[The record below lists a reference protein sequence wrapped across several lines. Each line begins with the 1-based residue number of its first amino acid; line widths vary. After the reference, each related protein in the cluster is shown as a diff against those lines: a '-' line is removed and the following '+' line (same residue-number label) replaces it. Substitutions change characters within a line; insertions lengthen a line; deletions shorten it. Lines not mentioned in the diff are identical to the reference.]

1 MTDINSLNTRFESL
15 DAKRRL
21 DISIEKFDKIAVASS
36 FGLEDVAILDIIY
49 RDIEKEIPVIFLD
62 TLYHFEETLNL
73 VDKFN
78 EQYSLDLE
86 VYRPPEPSKEEFEQK
101 HGEKLWEKDIEKFHR
116 LTKLRQIE
124 KALKGKDAWIT
135 GIRRQQSDTRSDSG
149 IIEWDEKYN
158 LVKINPIVDW
168 KRDKLEKYIDKNN
181 VPYNSLHDQG
191 YLSIGDKPLTE
202 PVEQGQKERDGR
214 WKGMDKT
221 ECGLHD

>member
-1 MTDINSLNTRFESL
+1 MTDINSLNTLFESL

-49 RDIEKEIPVIFLD
+49 RGIGNDIPVIFLD

-73 VDKFN
+73 VDRFN
-78 EQYSLDLE
+78 EQYNLDLE
-86 VYRPPEPSKEEFEQK
+86 VYRPPEDSKEEFEQK

-124 KALKGKDAWIT
+124 KALKGRDAWIT
-135 GIRRQQSDTRSDSG
+135 GVRRQQSDTRSDSE
-149 IIEWDEKYN
+149 IVEWDEKYG

-168 KRDKLEKYIDKNN
+168 KRDKLEKYIEKNN
-181 VPYNSLHDQG
+181 VPYNPLHDQG

-202 PVEQGQKERDGR
+202 PVEQGQTERAGR